1 MKSND
6 HSSKEQNPREIQA
19 ARDYAASAKP
29 PVNPGF
35 LRGPRGP
42 RGGGPPGM
50 GAMMPAEKPRD
61 FKGTMRRLLQV
72 LRPHRA
78 ALLFVL
84 LAYMMTTAFLIV
96 TPKILGRA
104 IDIITVTV
112 KSRLSGGSEPI
123 NYSGLLRIL
132 LIVGAIYAVS
142 SFFTWLGGYVMAGI
156 SQKVSFS
163 MRRSIDHKLSRLPL
177 HYFDSTPRGEIISRV
192 TNDMDNISMTLQQG
206 LTQVISSVTT
216 LVGILI
222 MMLTISPLLTLVGL
236 ITIPLAGVVTALIA
250 KKSQKYFSDMWASTG
265 HLNGHIEEMYTGQ
278 TIVRLFN
285 RQAHA
290 GAEFDRENRI
300 LYKAS
305 FKAQFVSGI
314 VMPAMHLIENLNYVI
329 LCVVGGLQIIGGNL
343 TLGDITAFITYSKQF
358 TQPITQTASIINTMQ
373 STVASAERV
382 FELMDTPEETPDS
395 TSAFPITEVTSEFPI
410 TEVPVTDTL
419 PDICGEIRFEN
430 VRFSYKDDVPLI
442 ENMNLHVLPGQ
453 TVAIVGPTGAGKTTL
468 VNLLMRFYDIQGG
481 KITLDGTDIR
491 DIPRDELRGDF
502 GMVLQDTWLFSGT
515 IRENIAYGISPPDA
529 PTEEGILAASR
540 AAYVDHFVRTLPD
553 GYDTVLTDEAGNL
566 SQGQKQLLT
575 IARAFLSDPK
585 ILILDE
591 ATSSVD
597 TRTELLI
604 QKALSRLMKGRTSFV
619 IAHRLSTIRDADVI
633 LVMYQGRIVEQG
645 THETLLSTKGF
656 YHDLYHSQF
665 RSGIADAI

>member
-1 MKSND
+1 MKPKEMQKNKSLARGEQSPHEND
-6 HSSKEQNPREIQA
+6 
-19 ARDYAASAKP
+19 ASMKP
-29 PVNPGF
+29 PVNPGMV
-35 LRGPRGP
+35 RGGSGQ
-42 RGGGPPGM
+42 RGGGHPGM
-50 GAMMPAEKPRD
+50 GAMIPAEKPRD

-72 LRPHRA
+72 LRPHRI
-78 ALLFVL
+78 ALLMVL
-84 LAYMMTTAFLIV
+84 IASMLTTVFLIV

-104 IDIITVTV
+104 IDIITVAVT
-112 KSRLSGGSEPI
+112 SRIAGGSDPI
-123 NYSGLLRIL
+123 DYKALLRIL
-132 LIVGAIYAVS
+132 VIVGCIYVIS
-142 SFFTWLGGYVMAGI
+142 SFFNWLGGYVMAGI
-156 SQKVSFS
+156 SQKISFS
-163 MRRSIDHKLSRLPL
+163 MRQSIDRKLSRLPIR
-177 HYFDSTPRGEIISRV
+177 YFDSTPRGEIISRM

-222 MMLTISPLLTLVGL
+222 MMLTISPLLTLIGL
-236 ITIPLAGVVTALIA
+236 ITIPLAAIVTAMIA
-250 KKSQKYFSDMWASTG
+250 KRSQKYFAEMWASTG

-285 RQAHA
+285 RQAQA
-290 GAEFDRENRI
+290 GEEFERENQI
-300 LYKAS
+300 LYKFS

-329 LCVVGGLQIIGGNL
+329 LCVVGGLQIISGNL

-358 TQPITQTASIINTMQ
+358 TQPITQTASMINTMQ

-382 FELMDTPEETPDS
+382 FELMDTPEETPDPS
-395 TSAFPITEVTSEFPI
+395 VNSA
-410 TEVPVTDTL
+410 L
-419 PDICGEIRFEN
+419 PEIRGEIRGEIRFEN
-430 VRFSYKDDVPLI
+430 VRFSYNEDTPLI
-442 ENMNLHVLPGQ
+442 ENLNLHVLPGQ

-468 VNLLMRFYDIQGG
+468 VNLLMRFYDIQNG

-491 DIPRDELRGDF
+491 EIPRDELRGDF

-515 IRENIAYGISPPDA
+515 IRENIAYGISPPDE

-575 IARAFLSDPK
+575 IARAFLSDPR

-604 QKALSRLMKGRTSFV
+604 QKAMSRLMTGRTSFV
-619 IAHRLSTIRDADVI
+619 IAHRLSTIRDADII
-633 LVMYQGRIVEQG
+633 LVMDQGNIVEQG
-645 THETLLSTKGF
+645 THEALLEAKGF
-656 YHDLYHSQF
+656 YHELYHSQF
-665 RSGIADAI
+665 RSGIAEAI

>member
-1 MKSND
+1 MKP
-6 HSSKEQNPREIQA
+6 KEMQKNKSLARGEQSPREN
-19 ARDYAASAKP
+19 DASMKP
-29 PVNPGF
+29 PVNPGMV
-35 LRGPRGP
+35 RGGSGQ
-42 RGGGPPGM
+42 RGGGHPGM
-50 GAMMPAEKPRD
+50 GAMIPAEKPRD

-72 LRPHRA
+72 LRPHRI
-78 ALLFVL
+78 ALLMVL
-84 LAYMMTTAFLIV
+84 IASMLTTVFLIV

-104 IDIITVTV
+104 IDIITVAVT
-112 KSRLSGGSEPI
+112 SRIAGVSDPI
-123 NYSGLLRIL
+123 DYKALLRIL
-132 LIVGAIYAVS
+132 VIVGCIYVIS
-142 SFFTWLGGYVMAGI
+142 SFFNWLGGYVMAGI
-156 SQKVSFS
+156 SQKISFS
-163 MRRSIDHKLSRLPL
+163 MRQSIDRKLSRLPL
-177 HYFDSTPRGEIISRV
+177 RYFDSTPRGEIISRM

-222 MMLTISPLLTLVGL
+222 MMLTISPLLTLIGL
-236 ITIPLAGVVTALIA
+236 ITIPLAAIVTAMIA
-250 KKSQKYFSDMWASTG
+250 KRSQKYFAEMWASTG

-285 RQAHA
+285 RQAQA
-290 GAEFDRENRI
+290 GEEFERENQI
-300 LYKAS
+300 LYKFS

-329 LCVVGGLQIIGGNL
+329 LCVVGGLQIISGNL

-358 TQPITQTASIINTMQ
+358 TQPITQTASMINTMQ

-382 FELMDTPEETPDS
+382 FELMDTPEETPDPS
-395 TSAFPITEVTSEFPI
+395 VNS
-410 TEVPVTDTL
+410 TL
-419 PDICGEIRFEN
+419 PEIRGEIRGEIRFEN
-430 VRFSYKDDVPLI
+430 VRFSYNEDTPLI
-442 ENMNLHVLPGQ
+442 ENLNLHVLPGQ

-468 VNLLMRFYDIQGG
+468 VNLLMRFYDIMDG

-491 DIPRDELRGDF
+491 DIPRNALRENF

-515 IRENIAYGISPPDA
+515 IRENIAYGVSPPDE

-553 GYDTVLTDEAGNL
+553 GYDTVLADQASSL

-604 QKALSRLMKGRTSFV
+604 QKAMNRLTTGRTSFV
-619 IAHRLSTIRDADVI
+619 IAHRLSTIRDADII
-633 LVMYQGRIVEQG
+633 LVMDRGNIVEQG
-645 THETLLSTKGF
+645 THEELLEAKGF
-656 YHDLYHSQF
+656 YHELYHSQF
-665 RSGIADAI
+665 RSGIGEAI

>member
-1 MKSND
+1 MKPND
-6 HSSKEQNPREIQA
+6 PSINENNSRDTRA
-19 ARDYAASAKP
+19 ARDYAASVKP
-29 PVNPGF
+29 PVSPGF

-42 RGGGPPGM
+42 RGGGHPGM
-50 GAMMPAEKPRD
+50 GAMMPAEKARD
-61 FKGTMRRLLQV
+61 FKGTMKRLLLV
-72 LRPHRA
+72 LRPQRA

-84 LAYMMTTAFLIV
+84 LSYMLTTVFLIV
-96 TPKILGRA
+96 TPKILGQA
-104 IDIITVTV
+104 IDIITVAV

-123 NYSGLLRIL
+123 DYTGLLRIL
-132 LIVGAIYAVS
+132 LIVGAVYAVS

-156 SQKVSFS
+156 SQKISFS
-163 MRRSIDHKLSRLPL
+163 MRQSIDHKLSRLPL
-177 HYFDSTPRGEIISRV
+177 RYFDSTPRGEIISRV

-216 LVGILI
+216 LIGILI

-236 ITIPLAGVVTALIA
+236 ITIPLAGVVTMLIA

-285 RQAHA
+285 RQDQA
-290 GAEFDRENRI
+290 GEVFDRENRI
-300 LYKAS
+300 LYKSS
-305 FKAQFVSGI
+305 FKAQFISGI

-329 LCVVGGLQIIGGNL
+329 LCVVGGLQIIGGHL

-382 FELMDTPEETPDS
+382 FELMDTPEETPD
-395 TSAFPITEVTSEFPI
+395 TPLAEA
-410 TEVPVTDTL
+410 L
-419 PDICGEIRFEN
+419 PQVRGEIRFEN
-430 VRFSYKDDVPLI
+430 VRFSYKEDVPLI

-468 VNLLMRFYDIQGG
+468 VNLLMRFYDIQDGT
-481 KITLDGTDIR
+481 ITLDGTDIR

-515 IRENIAYGISPPDA
+515 IRDNIAYGISSPEE

-553 GYDTVLTDEAGNL
+553 GYGTVLTDEAGNL

-604 QKALSRLMKGRTSFV
+604 QKAMNRLMKGRTSFI
-619 IAHRLSTIRDADVI
+619 IAHRLSTIRDADII
-633 LVMYQGRIVEQG
+633 LVMNQGKIVEQG
-645 THETLLSTKGF
+645 THEALLSTKGF
-656 YHDLYHSQF
+656 YHELYHSQF
-665 RSGIADAI
+665 RSGIGDAV

>member
-1 MKSND
+1 
-6 HSSKEQNPREIQA
+6 
-19 ARDYAASAKP
+19 
-29 PVNPGF
+29 
-35 LRGPRGP
+35 
-42 RGGGPPGM
+42 M

-61 FKGTMRRLLQV
+61 FKGTMRRLLEV

-84 LAYMMTTAFLIV
+84 IASMMTTVFLIV

-112 KSRLSGGSEPI
+112 KSRIAGGSEPI
-123 NYSGLLRIL
+123 DYQELLRIL
-132 LIVGAIYAVS
+132 VIVGLIYVVS
-142 SFFTWLGGYVMAGI
+142 SFFTWWGGYVMAGI
-156 SQKVSFS
+156 SQKISFS
-163 MRRSIDHKLSRLPL
+163 MRQSIDRKLTRLPL
-177 HYFDSTPRGEIISRV
+177 RYFDSTPRGEIISRV

-236 ITIPLAGVVTALIA
+236 ITIPLAAIITVLIA
-250 KKSQKYFSDMWASTG
+250 KKSQKYFADMWASTG
-265 HLNGHIEEMYTGQ
+265 HLNGQIEEMYTGQ

-285 RQAHA
+285 RQAQA
-290 GAEFDRENRI
+290 GAEFDRENQI
-300 LYKAS
+300 LFKSS

-329 LCVVGGLQIIGGNL
+329 LCVVGGLQIISGNI

-382 FELMDTPEETPDS
+382 FDLMDTPEETPDS
-395 TSAFPITEVTSEFPI
+395 TSVLPITEVTSAFPLTDVTSALPI
-410 TEVPVTDTL
+410 TEVPVADAF
-419 PDICGEIRFEN
+419 PQVRGEIRFEN
-430 VRFSYKDDVPLI
+430 VRFSYKEDVPLI

-468 VNLLMRFYDIQGG
+468 VNLLMRFYDIQNG

-491 DIPRDELRGDF
+491 EIPRDELRGDF

-515 IRENIAYGISPPDA
+515 IRENIAYGISPPDE

-575 IARAFLSDPK
+575 IARAFLSDPR

-604 QKALSRLMKGRTSFV
+604 QKAMSRLMTGRTSFV
-619 IAHRLSTIRDADVI
+619 IAHRLSTIRDADII
-633 LVMYQGRIVEQG
+633 LVMDQGNIVEQG
-645 THETLLSTKGF
+645 THEALLEAKGF
-656 YHDLYHSQF
+656 YHELYHSQF
-665 RSGIADAI
+665 RSGIAEAI